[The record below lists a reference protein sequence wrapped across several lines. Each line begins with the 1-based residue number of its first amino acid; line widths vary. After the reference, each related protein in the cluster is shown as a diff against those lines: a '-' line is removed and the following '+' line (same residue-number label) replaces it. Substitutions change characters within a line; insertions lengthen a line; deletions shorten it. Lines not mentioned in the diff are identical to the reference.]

1 MHACPGSYNIG
12 FVCVR
17 VHVWLLVEL
26 GELWRL
32 KCAGLVGWLGGWLGL
47 AQGMLHLVDARVLAR
62 LVITLLEAAL
72 VAPK

>member
-32 KCAGLVGWLGGWLGL
+32 KCAGLVGWLGGWLVGWLGGL
-47 AQGMLHLVDARVLAR
+47 VGGFEGCLVGFCFY
-62 LVITLLEAAL
+62 
-72 VAPK
+72 